1 MKKPKAW
8 RQRKWRLA
16 FGYPCKKSALPNA
29 EPSED
34 AGGLFDFLQRANRK
48 LIVEILSLAPFAA
61 GGFKQRTIFHKQLG
75 DLALQSRSGI
85 VDYLGTYTQDL
96 LDLRGGITFG
106 EEDATAYPKRST
118 ALSAP
123 CRSANHLHP
132 FDEIPRLSG
141 VSFKNSIRYG
151 SRRSLRC
158 CVEKWLRLMSCFPLW
173 CSASQCLD
181 LS

>member
-29 EPSED
+29 EPSEG

-106 EEDATAYPKRST
+106 EEDAYCVLQKG
-118 ALSAP
+118 ALLFQ
-123 CRSANHLHP
+123 HLVEVQIILHP

-141 VSFKNSIRYG
+141 VSF
-151 SRRSLRC
+151 
-158 CVEKWLRLMSCFPLW
+158 
-173 CSASQCLD
+173 
-181 LS
+181 

>member
-1 MKKPKAW
+1 VKKPKAW

-106 EEDATAYPKRST
+106 EEDAYCVLQKR
-118 ALSAP
+118 ALLFQ
-123 CRSANHLHP
+123 HLVEVQIILHP

-141 VSFKNSIRYG
+141 VSF
-151 SRRSLRC
+151 
-158 CVEKWLRLMSCFPLW
+158 
-173 CSASQCLD
+173 
-181 LS
+181 